1 MKVRRLLL
9 LLAASGVALTMSAGV
24 PAQAASCVPRCA
36 IAGQVVGS
44 VIVPG
49 DKLNFKGTF
58 TSGSYPGARFN
69 IEGPYP
75 AGSNGTLRITGHGA
89 PNFSV
94 AVAVTQTSSGFRVR
108 NASWEQQAVNANF
121 FPSGNS
127 YTSNDATVG
136 GSDGGGG
143 GGGLT

>member
-9 LLAASGVALTMSAGV
+9 LFAAAVALTATTTAV
-24 PAQAASCVPRCA
+24 PAHAASCVPRCA

-44 VIVPG
+44 VIFPG
-49 DKLNFKGTF
+49 ERFNFKGSF
-58 TSGSYPGARFN
+58 TSGAYPGARFD

-94 AVAVTQTSSGFRVR
+94 AVAVTQTSSGFRVT

-121 FPSGNS
+121 VPSGNS
-127 YTSNDATVG
+127 YTSYDATAG
-136 GSDGGGG
+136 GGEGGGG
-143 GGGLT
+143 TLT